1 MKNNYI
7 FPKKDSMTWLHFY
20 NVSDLIEY
28 RYSAY
33 ALNVTIYCYD

>member
-7 FPKKDSMTWLHFY
+7 FPKRQHDIVLHFY

-33 ALNVTIYCYD
+33 AFKCNNILL